1 MSSEYIA
8 LLFYIR
14 SQFATYVSIP
24 ICILCSISE
33 LFSIIVFLSLKTFR
47 QSSCAFY
54 LMIMSVFNFIRLVFG
69 TSLIIIST
77 AFPINWTP
85 VLLYYCQLRTSIIGL
100 CYLGAITTLCL
111 AVIDQ
116 YFATSARPQWQRW
129 SNIKFAHRLVLIITI
144 IWAFH
149 ASLFFIYFNQL
160 ALSNTATCIAT
171 NQIFVQYYIYGYFF
185 TYGNFFPLVSAIFAV
200 LAFRNARSLATRT
213 NPVVRRELDKQ
224 LTVMVLVEVCV
235 YICTYLPFAI
245 SNGFS
250 SLNTNRDPILL
261 AQLNL
266 INAVTLAI
274 FTISNGNS
282 FFTYICVSKRFR
294 RQAKYVF
301 YETYTNRCGKNRV
314 NPNEMEIQVMTDS

>member
-8 LLFYIR
+8 SLFYIR

-54 LMIMSVFNFIRLVFG
+54 LMSMSVFNFIRLVFG

-85 VLLYYCQLRTSIIGL
+85 ALLYYCQLRTSIIGL

-129 SNIKFAHRLVLIITI
+129 SNIKLAHRLVLVITI
-144 IWAFH
+144 IWALH

-160 ALSNTATCIAT
+160 ALSNTSTCIAT

-185 TYGNFFPLVSAIFAV
+185 TYGNFFPLVSAMFAV
-200 LAFRNARSLATRT
+200 LAFEMLEVWQLEQTQSFEENWT
-213 NPVVRRELDKQ
+213 N
-224 LTVMVLVEVCV
+224 
-235 YICTYLPFAI
+235 
-245 SNGFS
+245 N
-250 SLNTNRDPILL
+250 
-261 AQLNL
+261 
-266 INAVTLAI
+266 
-274 FTISNGNS
+274 
-282 FFTYICVSKRFR
+282 
-294 RQAKYVF
+294 
-301 YETYTNRCGKNRV
+301 
-314 NPNEMEIQVMTDS
+314 